1 MSFDINGRK
10 ADDAIRQ
17 IACDLL
23 ADKEIKLKFKT
34 GKEYSVEGLD
44 INALHRRYPDP
55 AFVLRLEY
63 YEMDSVELFEEHA
76 DQILIRSRDETET
89 YWQGFA

>member
-1 MSFDINGRK
+1 MLSDINGRK
-10 ADDAIRQ
+10 AEYAIRR

-34 GKEYSVEGLD
+34 GKEYPVEGLD
-44 INALHRRYPDP
+44 INALSRRYPDP

-63 YEMDSVELFEEHA
+63 YEMDSVELFETWP
-76 DQILIRSRDETET
+76 DQILIRSKDETEI